1 MSLVPLLVQRPN
13 MDKALTV
20 QWRKIVITMQDNK
33 GHHRDTNKMSRDRKA
48 EMNYLCLTEFAVLQ
62 R

>member
-1 MSLVPLLVQRPN
+1 